1 MRKALLPLVALTLL
15 SGCASV
21 LDQPTVALATDKSP
35 EEFAECVVPKLEAQA
50 LIPSLSQGQRHYR
63 ISLSS
68 ALATDKVIDAYKVS
82 VGSKV
87 FVYERTVL
95 AAEFE
100 QAARDC
106 V

>member
-1 MRKALLPLVALTLL
+1 MRMVLSALVVLTLL
-15 SGCASV
+15 TGCASV

-35 EEFAECVVPKLEAQA
+35 EEFAGCVMPKLEAKA
-50 LIPSLSQGQRHYR
+50 LNPSLSQGQRHYR
-63 ISLSS
+63 ISLTS
-68 ALATDKVIDAYKVS
+68 AVAADKVIDAYKAS
-82 VGSKV
+82 AGSKV

-100 QAARDC
+100 QATRDC